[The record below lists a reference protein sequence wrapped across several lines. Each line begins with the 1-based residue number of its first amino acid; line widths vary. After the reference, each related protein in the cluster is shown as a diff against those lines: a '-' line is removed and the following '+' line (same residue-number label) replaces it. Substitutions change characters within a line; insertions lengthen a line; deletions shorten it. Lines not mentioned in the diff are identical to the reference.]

1 MDTIVAVA
9 IAGSV
14 LAGVIAIGPTI
25 KVGLD
30 MAPYLYANTRCS
42 SRSGLILRKKE
53 YEQLLGASSIQEV
66 YALLEDTYYGKLME
80 HAGDELSNLFY
91 EDLYETYV
99 WLESITPTKLKNI
112 IKAIRMKFEIADL
125 KSAINS
131 CAKGEAPV
139 QLNHIEEESF
149 RIKLES
155 CKDLDAFIA
164 ALKDTKYEEALGQ
177 NSSATVAVLSNQLDS
192 LYYNDVAEE
201 IRLLKDNEGA
211 VVFRDYWKKSI
222 DLVNIR
228 LTLRRIKGVMDLT
241 LIEGGFLDVKDL
253 QSATDKMQL
262 ESILSKSVYKDFMT
276 GVSGVEIE
284 TALFSSFRKEASNV
298 NAKHALK
305 TGTLVK
311 FLISKE
317 LEIRNLNILTKLKR
331 EDYTTDEIEKL
342 LVL

>member
-14 LAGVIAIGPTI
+14 LAGVIAIAPTI

-42 SRSGLILRKKE
+42 SRSGLILKKKE
-53 YEQLLGASSIQEV
+53 YEQILGASSIQEV

-80 HAGDELSNLFY
+80 HADSNLSHLLN

-99 WLESITPTKLKNI
+99 WLESITPTKLKPIMNT
-112 IKAIRMKFEIADL
+112 IRMKFEIADL

-131 CAKGEAPV
+131 CAKGETPDKI
-139 QLNHIEEESF
+139 NHIEDESF

-155 CKDLDAFIA
+155 CKDLDAFVA
-164 ALKDTKYEEALGQ
+164 ALKDTKYDVITSQ
-177 NSSATVAVLSNQLDS
+177 SNSITVSSLSNQLDVFYYS
-192 LYYNDVAEE
+192 LVSEE
-201 IRLLKDNEGA
+201 IRILKDNDGA
-211 VVFRDYWKKSI
+211 IVFRDYWKKSI

-228 LTLRRIKGVMDLT
+228 LTLRRIDGVSDIN
-241 LIEGGFLDVKDL
+241 LIEGGFLEVKDL
-253 QSATDKMQL
+253 QSSSDKMQL
-262 ESILSKSVYKDFMT
+262 ESIFSKSIYKEFLVGMK
-276 GVSGVEIE
+276 GVEIE
-284 TALFSSFRKEASNV
+284 TSLFASFKKEASNV

-305 TGTLVK
+305 TGTIVK

-317 LEIRNLNILTKLKR
+317 LEIRNLNILTKLKG
-331 EDYTTDEIEKL
+331 EDYSSDDIEKL
-342 LVL
+342 LVI